1 MSPPPEAALALLG
14 VQLLLMFWATAS
26 AGRAQARA
34 DDTLDPVVP
43 DERIDALEES
53 TDDAGGSFA
62 PADD

>member
-26 AGRAQARA
+26 AGRAQGRA
-34 DDTLDPVVP
+34 DDTLDTVVP
-43 DERIDALEES
+43 DERVDTFEES
-53 TDDAGGSFA
+53 TDDTGGSFA